1 MSALSGLDS
10 TDPSSA
16 DTTEA
21 TEPVTMPKGHEI
33 KDNGAKKDI
42 KKTRFYTYF
51 QKNSKRDS
59 YTMTA
64 TCSSNMQGAS
74 VNMPLTMVKSGK
86 KAYMSMKAPLGN
98 GVAMTMSFISDGQ
111 KFYMVF
117 PEARMYLAL
126 DASEAGDVNEA
137 MGSLS
142 AIDFEGMEYVKTSEV
157 KADGKKYICEE
168 YKSNDSTIKCYFYG
182 DELVKMEIL
191 SSEGVLVCDDI
202 KFSSKVQ
209 GACGL
214 HRHICRLRHGRR
226 ISGACKMSV
235 TNKNV
240 IITGAAGGIGRAAA
254 LAFAKN
260 GFGVLINYRT
270 AKDAAEK
277 LCEEINSQGGRAV
290 RFKADVSV
298 RGDVDEMTDFA
309 RRELGAIGVLVNNA
323 GIAQQK
329 MFCDITEQDFDRMM
343 GVTVKGAFNCT
354 QAALPDMVHDKSGK
368 IINVSSMWGVSG
380 ASCEVHYSAAKSALI
395 GLTKALARELAP
407 SNIQVNC
414 IAPGV
419 IDTDMNAPRH
429 LSF

>member
-1 MSALSGLDS
+1 MSKNILKGMMIKMKKAILCILMCLVLMLSFAACKNKDGSSDTTAPDTTEGTTSSLEDIMSALSGLDS

-16 DTTEA
+16 YTTEA

-74 VNMPLTMVKSGK
+74 VNVPLTMVKSGK

-202 KFSSKVQ
+202 KFSSKVDES
-209 GACGL
+209 L
-214 HRHICRLRHGRR
+214 F
-226 ISGACKMSV
+226 KV
-235 TNKNV
+235 P
-240 IITGAAGGIGRAAA
+240 AG
-254 LAFAKN
+254 
-260 GFGVLINYRT
+260 Y
-270 AKDAAEK
+270 
-277 LCEEINSQGGRAV
+277 
-290 RFKADVSV
+290 
-298 RGDVDEMTDFA
+298 TD
-309 RRELGAIGVLVNNA
+309 I
-323 GIAQQK
+323 
-329 MFCDITEQDFDRMM
+329 
-343 GVTVKGAFNCT
+343 
-354 QAALPDMVHDKSGK
+354 
-368 IINVSSMWGVSG
+368 
-380 ASCEVHYSAAKSALI
+380 SAAY
-395 GLTKALARELAP
+395 GTGGGF
-407 SNIQVNC
+407 
-414 IAPGV
+414 PGPV
-419 IDTDMNAPRH
+419 K
-429 LSF
+429 

>member
-1 MSALSGLDS
+1 MKKAILCILMCLVLMLSFAACKNKDGSSDTTAPDTTEVTTSSLEDIMSALSGLDS

-74 VNMPLTMVKSGK
+74 VNVPLTMVKSGK

-202 KFSSKVQ
+202 KFSSKVDESLFKVPA
-209 GACGL
+209 GYTDISATYGTGGGFPGL
-214 HRHICRLRHGRR
+214 
-226 ISGACKMSV
+226 
-235 TNKNV
+235 
-240 IITGAAGGIGRAAA
+240 
-254 LAFAKN
+254 
-260 GFGVLINYRT
+260 
-270 AKDAAEK
+270 
-277 LCEEINSQGGRAV
+277 
-290 RFKADVSV
+290 
-298 RGDVDEMTDFA
+298 
-309 RRELGAIGVLVNNA
+309 
-323 GIAQQK
+323 
-329 MFCDITEQDFDRMM
+329 
-343 GVTVKGAFNCT
+343 VK
-354 QAALPDMVHDKSGK
+354 
-368 IINVSSMWGVSG
+368 
-380 ASCEVHYSAAKSALI
+380 
-395 GLTKALARELAP
+395 
-407 SNIQVNC
+407 
-414 IAPGV
+414 
-419 IDTDMNAPRH
+419 
-429 LSF
+429 

>member
-1 MSALSGLDS
+1 MSKNILKGMMIKMKKAILCILMCLVLMLSFAACKNKDGSSDTTAPDTTEGTTSSLEDIMSALSGLDS

-64 TCSSNMQGAS
+64 TCSSNMQGAF

-202 KFSSKVQ
+202 KFSSKVDES
-209 GACGL
+209 L
-214 HRHICRLRHGRR
+214 F
-226 ISGACKMSV
+226 KV
-235 TNKNV
+235 P
-240 IITGAAGGIGRAAA
+240 AG
-254 LAFAKN
+254 
-260 GFGVLINYRT
+260 Y
-270 AKDAAEK
+270 
-277 LCEEINSQGGRAV
+277 
-290 RFKADVSV
+290 
-298 RGDVDEMTDFA
+298 TD
-309 RRELGAIGVLVNNA
+309 I
-323 GIAQQK
+323 
-329 MFCDITEQDFDRMM
+329 
-343 GVTVKGAFNCT
+343 
-354 QAALPDMVHDKSGK
+354 
-368 IINVSSMWGVSG
+368 
-380 ASCEVHYSAAKSALI
+380 SAAYGTGGGFP
-395 GLTKALARELAP
+395 GLVK
-407 SNIQVNC
+407 
-414 IAPGV
+414 
-419 IDTDMNAPRH
+419 
-429 LSF
+429 

>member
-1 MSALSGLDS
+1 MSKNILKGMMIKMKKATLCILMCLVLMLSFAACKNKDGSSDTTAPDTTEGTTSSLEDIMSALSGLDS

-74 VNMPLTMVKSGK
+74 VNVPLTMVKSGK
-86 KAYMSMKAPLGN
+86 KAYMSMNAPLGN

-202 KFSSKVQ
+202 KFSSKVDES
-209 GACGL
+209 L
-214 HRHICRLRHGRR
+214 F
-226 ISGACKMSV
+226 KV
-235 TNKNV
+235 P
-240 IITGAAGGIGRAAA
+240 AG
-254 LAFAKN
+254 
-260 GFGVLINYRT
+260 Y
-270 AKDAAEK
+270 
-277 LCEEINSQGGRAV
+277 
-290 RFKADVSV
+290 
-298 RGDVDEMTDFA
+298 TD
-309 RRELGAIGVLVNNA
+309 I
-323 GIAQQK
+323 
-329 MFCDITEQDFDRMM
+329 
-343 GVTVKGAFNCT
+343 
-354 QAALPDMVHDKSGK
+354 
-368 IINVSSMWGVSG
+368 
-380 ASCEVHYSAAKSALI
+380 SAAYGTGGGFP
-395 GLTKALARELAP
+395 GLVK
-407 SNIQVNC
+407 
-414 IAPGV
+414 
-419 IDTDMNAPRH
+419 
-429 LSF
+429 

>member
-1 MSALSGLDS
+1 MSKNILKGMMIKMKKAILCILMCLVLMLSFAACKNKDGSSDTTAPDTTEGTTSSLEDIMSALSGLDS

-33 KDNGAKKDI
+33 KDNGAKKNI

-74 VNMPLTMVKSGK
+74 VNVPLTMVKSGK

-202 KFSSKVQ
+202 KFSSKVDESLFKVPA
-209 GACGL
+209 GYTDISATYGTGGGFPGL
-214 HRHICRLRHGRR
+214 
-226 ISGACKMSV
+226 
-235 TNKNV
+235 
-240 IITGAAGGIGRAAA
+240 
-254 LAFAKN
+254 
-260 GFGVLINYRT
+260 
-270 AKDAAEK
+270 
-277 LCEEINSQGGRAV
+277 
-290 RFKADVSV
+290 
-298 RGDVDEMTDFA
+298 
-309 RRELGAIGVLVNNA
+309 
-323 GIAQQK
+323 
-329 MFCDITEQDFDRMM
+329 
-343 GVTVKGAFNCT
+343 VK
-354 QAALPDMVHDKSGK
+354 
-368 IINVSSMWGVSG
+368 
-380 ASCEVHYSAAKSALI
+380 
-395 GLTKALARELAP
+395 
-407 SNIQVNC
+407 
-414 IAPGV
+414 
-419 IDTDMNAPRH
+419 
-429 LSF
+429 

>member
-1 MSALSGLDS
+1 MSKNIFKGMMIKMKKAFLCILMCLVLMLSFAACKNKDGSSDTTAPDTTEGTTSSLEDIMSALSGLDS

-51 QKNSKRDS
+51 QKNSTRDS

-74 VNMPLTMVKSGK
+74 VNVPLTMVKSGK

-202 KFSSKVQ
+202 KFSSKVDESLFKVPA
-209 GACGL
+209 GYTDISASYGTGGGFPGL
-214 HRHICRLRHGRR
+214 
-226 ISGACKMSV
+226 
-235 TNKNV
+235 
-240 IITGAAGGIGRAAA
+240 
-254 LAFAKN
+254 
-260 GFGVLINYRT
+260 
-270 AKDAAEK
+270 
-277 LCEEINSQGGRAV
+277 
-290 RFKADVSV
+290 
-298 RGDVDEMTDFA
+298 
-309 RRELGAIGVLVNNA
+309 
-323 GIAQQK
+323 
-329 MFCDITEQDFDRMM
+329 
-343 GVTVKGAFNCT
+343 VK
-354 QAALPDMVHDKSGK
+354 
-368 IINVSSMWGVSG
+368 
-380 ASCEVHYSAAKSALI
+380 
-395 GLTKALARELAP
+395 
-407 SNIQVNC
+407 
-414 IAPGV
+414 
-419 IDTDMNAPRH
+419 
-429 LSF
+429 

>member
-1 MSALSGLDS
+1 MIKMKKAILCILMCLVLMLSFAACKNKDGSSDTTAPDTTEGTTSSLEDIMSALSGLDS

-21 TEPVTMPKGHEI
+21 IEPVTMPKGHEI

-117 PEARMYLAL
+117 PEARMYLSL

-202 KFSSKVQ
+202 KFSSKVDES
-209 GACGL
+209 L
-214 HRHICRLRHGRR
+214 F
-226 ISGACKMSV
+226 KV
-235 TNKNV
+235 P
-240 IITGAAGGIGRAAA
+240 AG
-254 LAFAKN
+254 
-260 GFGVLINYRT
+260 Y
-270 AKDAAEK
+270 
-277 LCEEINSQGGRAV
+277 
-290 RFKADVSV
+290 
-298 RGDVDEMTDFA
+298 TD
-309 RRELGAIGVLVNNA
+309 I
-323 GIAQQK
+323 
-329 MFCDITEQDFDRMM
+329 
-343 GVTVKGAFNCT
+343 
-354 QAALPDMVHDKSGK
+354 
-368 IINVSSMWGVSG
+368 
-380 ASCEVHYSAAKSALI
+380 SAAYGTGGGFP
-395 GLTKALARELAP
+395 GLVK
-407 SNIQVNC
+407 
-414 IAPGV
+414 
-419 IDTDMNAPRH
+419 
-429 LSF
+429 

>member
-1 MSALSGLDS
+1 MSKNILKGMMIKMKKAILCILMCLVLMLSFAACKNKDGSSDTTAPDTTEGTTSSLEDIMSALSGLDS

-117 PEARMYLAL
+117 PEARIYLAL

-202 KFSSKVQ
+202 KFSSKVDESLFKVPA
-209 GACGL
+209 GYTDISATYGTGGGFPGL
-214 HRHICRLRHGRR
+214 
-226 ISGACKMSV
+226 
-235 TNKNV
+235 
-240 IITGAAGGIGRAAA
+240 
-254 LAFAKN
+254 
-260 GFGVLINYRT
+260 
-270 AKDAAEK
+270 
-277 LCEEINSQGGRAV
+277 
-290 RFKADVSV
+290 
-298 RGDVDEMTDFA
+298 
-309 RRELGAIGVLVNNA
+309 
-323 GIAQQK
+323 
-329 MFCDITEQDFDRMM
+329 
-343 GVTVKGAFNCT
+343 VK
-354 QAALPDMVHDKSGK
+354 
-368 IINVSSMWGVSG
+368 
-380 ASCEVHYSAAKSALI
+380 
-395 GLTKALARELAP
+395 
-407 SNIQVNC
+407 
-414 IAPGV
+414 
-419 IDTDMNAPRH
+419 
-429 LSF
+429 

>member
-1 MSALSGLDS
+1 MSKNILKGMMIKMKKAILCIFMCLVLMLSFAACKNKDGSSDTTAPDTTEGTTSSLEDIMSALSGLDS

-202 KFSSKVQ
+202 KFSSKVDES
-209 GACGL
+209 L
-214 HRHICRLRHGRR
+214 F
-226 ISGACKMSV
+226 KV
-235 TNKNV
+235 P
-240 IITGAAGGIGRAAA
+240 AG
-254 LAFAKN
+254 
-260 GFGVLINYRT
+260 Y
-270 AKDAAEK
+270 
-277 LCEEINSQGGRAV
+277 
-290 RFKADVSV
+290 
-298 RGDVDEMTDFA
+298 TD
-309 RRELGAIGVLVNNA
+309 I
-323 GIAQQK
+323 
-329 MFCDITEQDFDRMM
+329 
-343 GVTVKGAFNCT
+343 
-354 QAALPDMVHDKSGK
+354 
-368 IINVSSMWGVSG
+368 
-380 ASCEVHYSAAKSALI
+380 SAAYGTGGGFP
-395 GLTKALARELAP
+395 GLVK
-407 SNIQVNC
+407 
-414 IAPGV
+414 
-419 IDTDMNAPRH
+419 
-429 LSF
+429 

>member
-1 MSALSGLDS
+1 MMIKMKKATLCILMCLVLMLSFAACKNKDGSSDTTAPDTTEGTTSSLEDIMSALSGLDS

-202 KFSSKVQ
+202 KFSSKVDES
-209 GACGL
+209 L
-214 HRHICRLRHGRR
+214 F
-226 ISGACKMSV
+226 KV
-235 TNKNV
+235 P
-240 IITGAAGGIGRAAA
+240 AG
-254 LAFAKN
+254 
-260 GFGVLINYRT
+260 Y
-270 AKDAAEK
+270 
-277 LCEEINSQGGRAV
+277 
-290 RFKADVSV
+290 
-298 RGDVDEMTDFA
+298 TD
-309 RRELGAIGVLVNNA
+309 I
-323 GIAQQK
+323 
-329 MFCDITEQDFDRMM
+329 
-343 GVTVKGAFNCT
+343 
-354 QAALPDMVHDKSGK
+354 
-368 IINVSSMWGVSG
+368 
-380 ASCEVHYSAAKSALI
+380 SAAYGTGGGFP
-395 GLTKALARELAP
+395 GLVK
-407 SNIQVNC
+407 
-414 IAPGV
+414 
-419 IDTDMNAPRH
+419 
-429 LSF
+429 

>member
-1 MSALSGLDS
+1 MSKNILKGMMIKMKKAILCILMCLVLMLSFAACKNKDGSSDTTAPDTTEGTTSSLEDIMSALSGLDS
-10 TDPSSA
+10 TDPSSV

-117 PEARMYLAL
+117 PEARMYLSL

-202 KFSSKVQ
+202 KFSSKVDESLFKVPA
-209 GACGL
+209 GYTDISATYGTGGGFPGL
-214 HRHICRLRHGRR
+214 
-226 ISGACKMSV
+226 
-235 TNKNV
+235 
-240 IITGAAGGIGRAAA
+240 
-254 LAFAKN
+254 
-260 GFGVLINYRT
+260 
-270 AKDAAEK
+270 
-277 LCEEINSQGGRAV
+277 
-290 RFKADVSV
+290 
-298 RGDVDEMTDFA
+298 
-309 RRELGAIGVLVNNA
+309 
-323 GIAQQK
+323 
-329 MFCDITEQDFDRMM
+329 
-343 GVTVKGAFNCT
+343 VK
-354 QAALPDMVHDKSGK
+354 
-368 IINVSSMWGVSG
+368 
-380 ASCEVHYSAAKSALI
+380 
-395 GLTKALARELAP
+395 
-407 SNIQVNC
+407 
-414 IAPGV
+414 
-419 IDTDMNAPRH
+419 
-429 LSF
+429 

>member
-1 MSALSGLDS
+1 MSKNILKGMMIKMKKAILCILMCLVLMLSFAACKNKDGSSDTTAPDTTEGTTSSLEDIMSALSGLDS

-202 KFSSKVQ
+202 KFSS
-209 GACGL
+209 
-214 HRHICRLRHGRR
+214 R
-226 ISGACKMSV
+226 
-235 TNKNV
+235 
-240 IITGAAGGIGRAAA
+240 
-254 LAFAKN
+254 
-260 GFGVLINYRT
+260 
-270 AKDAAEK
+270 
-277 LCEEINSQGGRAV
+277 
-290 RFKADVSV
+290 
-298 RGDVDEMTDFA
+298 VDESLFRVPAGYTD
-309 RRELGAIGVLVNNA
+309 I
-323 GIAQQK
+323 
-329 MFCDITEQDFDRMM
+329 
-343 GVTVKGAFNCT
+343 
-354 QAALPDMVHDKSGK
+354 
-368 IINVSSMWGVSG
+368 
-380 ASCEVHYSAAKSALI
+380 SAAYGTGGGFP
-395 GLTKALARELAP
+395 GLVK
-407 SNIQVNC
+407 
-414 IAPGV
+414 
-419 IDTDMNAPRH
+419 
-429 LSF
+429 

>member
-1 MSALSGLDS
+1 MKKAILCILMCLVLMLSFAACKNKDGSSDTTAPDTTEGTTSSLEDIMSALSGLDS

-59 YTMTA
+59 YIMTA

-74 VNMPLTMVKSGK
+74 VNVPLTMVKSGK

-202 KFSSKVQ
+202 KFSSKVDESLFKVPA
-209 GACGL
+209 GYTDISATYGTGGGFPGL
-214 HRHICRLRHGRR
+214 
-226 ISGACKMSV
+226 
-235 TNKNV
+235 
-240 IITGAAGGIGRAAA
+240 
-254 LAFAKN
+254 
-260 GFGVLINYRT
+260 
-270 AKDAAEK
+270 
-277 LCEEINSQGGRAV
+277 
-290 RFKADVSV
+290 
-298 RGDVDEMTDFA
+298 
-309 RRELGAIGVLVNNA
+309 
-323 GIAQQK
+323 
-329 MFCDITEQDFDRMM
+329 
-343 GVTVKGAFNCT
+343 VK
-354 QAALPDMVHDKSGK
+354 
-368 IINVSSMWGVSG
+368 
-380 ASCEVHYSAAKSALI
+380 
-395 GLTKALARELAP
+395 
-407 SNIQVNC
+407 
-414 IAPGV
+414 
-419 IDTDMNAPRH
+419 
-429 LSF
+429 

>member
-1 MSALSGLDS
+1 MSKNILKGMMIKMKKAILCILMCLVLMLSFAACKNKDGSSDTTAPDTTEGTTSSLEDIMSALSGLDS

-117 PEARMYLAL
+117 PEARIYLAL

-202 KFSSKVQ
+202 KFSSKVDES
-209 GACGL
+209 L
-214 HRHICRLRHGRR
+214 F
-226 ISGACKMSV
+226 KV
-235 TNKNV
+235 P
-240 IITGAAGGIGRAAA
+240 AG
-254 LAFAKN
+254 
-260 GFGVLINYRT
+260 Y
-270 AKDAAEK
+270 
-277 LCEEINSQGGRAV
+277 
-290 RFKADVSV
+290 
-298 RGDVDEMTDFA
+298 TD
-309 RRELGAIGVLVNNA
+309 I
-323 GIAQQK
+323 
-329 MFCDITEQDFDRMM
+329 
-343 GVTVKGAFNCT
+343 
-354 QAALPDMVHDKSGK
+354 
-368 IINVSSMWGVSG
+368 
-380 ASCEVHYSAAKSALI
+380 SAAYGTGGGFP
-395 GLTKALARELAP
+395 GLVK
-407 SNIQVNC
+407 
-414 IAPGV
+414 
-419 IDTDMNAPRH
+419 
-429 LSF
+429 

>member
-1 MSALSGLDS
+1 MKKATLCILMCLVLMLSFAACKNKDGSSDTTAPDTTEGTTSSLEDIMSALSGLDS

-74 VNMPLTMVKSGK
+74 VNVPLTMVKSGK

-202 KFSSKVQ
+202 KFSSKVDES
-209 GACGL
+209 L
-214 HRHICRLRHGRR
+214 F
-226 ISGACKMSV
+226 KV
-235 TNKNV
+235 P
-240 IITGAAGGIGRAAA
+240 AG
-254 LAFAKN
+254 
-260 GFGVLINYRT
+260 Y
-270 AKDAAEK
+270 
-277 LCEEINSQGGRAV
+277 
-290 RFKADVSV
+290 
-298 RGDVDEMTDFA
+298 TD
-309 RRELGAIGVLVNNA
+309 I
-323 GIAQQK
+323 
-329 MFCDITEQDFDRMM
+329 
-343 GVTVKGAFNCT
+343 
-354 QAALPDMVHDKSGK
+354 
-368 IINVSSMWGVSG
+368 
-380 ASCEVHYSAAKSALI
+380 SAAYGTGGGFP
-395 GLTKALARELAP
+395 GLVK
-407 SNIQVNC
+407 
-414 IAPGV
+414 
-419 IDTDMNAPRH
+419 
-429 LSF
+429 

>member
-1 MSALSGLDS
+1 MSKNILKGMMIKMKKAILCILMCLVLMLSFAACKNKDGSSDTTAPDTTEGTTSSLEDIMSALSGLDS

-74 VNMPLTMVKSGK
+74 INMPLTMVKSGK

-202 KFSSKVQ
+202 KFSSKVDES
-209 GACGL
+209 L
-214 HRHICRLRHGRR
+214 F
-226 ISGACKMSV
+226 KV
-235 TNKNV
+235 P
-240 IITGAAGGIGRAAA
+240 AG
-254 LAFAKN
+254 
-260 GFGVLINYRT
+260 Y
-270 AKDAAEK
+270 
-277 LCEEINSQGGRAV
+277 
-290 RFKADVSV
+290 
-298 RGDVDEMTDFA
+298 TD
-309 RRELGAIGVLVNNA
+309 I
-323 GIAQQK
+323 
-329 MFCDITEQDFDRMM
+329 
-343 GVTVKGAFNCT
+343 
-354 QAALPDMVHDKSGK
+354 
-368 IINVSSMWGVSG
+368 
-380 ASCEVHYSAAKSALI
+380 SAAYGTGGGFP
-395 GLTKALARELAP
+395 GLVK
-407 SNIQVNC
+407 
-414 IAPGV
+414 
-419 IDTDMNAPRH
+419 
-429 LSF
+429 

>member
-1 MSALSGLDS
+1 MSKNILKGMMIKMKKATLCILMCLVLMLSFAACKNKDGSSDTTAPDTTEGTTSSLEDIMSALNGLDS

-202 KFSSKVQ
+202 KFSSKVDES
-209 GACGL
+209 L
-214 HRHICRLRHGRR
+214 F
-226 ISGACKMSV
+226 KV
-235 TNKNV
+235 P
-240 IITGAAGGIGRAAA
+240 AG
-254 LAFAKN
+254 
-260 GFGVLINYRT
+260 Y
-270 AKDAAEK
+270 
-277 LCEEINSQGGRAV
+277 
-290 RFKADVSV
+290 
-298 RGDVDEMTDFA
+298 TD
-309 RRELGAIGVLVNNA
+309 I
-323 GIAQQK
+323 
-329 MFCDITEQDFDRMM
+329 
-343 GVTVKGAFNCT
+343 
-354 QAALPDMVHDKSGK
+354 
-368 IINVSSMWGVSG
+368 
-380 ASCEVHYSAAKSALI
+380 SAAYGTGGGFP
-395 GLTKALARELAP
+395 GLVK
-407 SNIQVNC
+407 
-414 IAPGV
+414 
-419 IDTDMNAPRH
+419 
-429 LSF
+429 

>member
-1 MSALSGLDS
+1 MKKAILCIFMCLVLMLSFAACKNKDGSSDTTAPAENTAEDTTSSLEDIINALNGVDTTDS
-10 TDPSSA
+10 SNPAS
-16 DTTEA
+16 TTEA
-21 TEPVTMPKGHEI
+21 TEPETMPKGHEI

-202 KFSSKVQ
+202 KFSSKVDESLFKVPA
-209 GACGL
+209 GYTDISATYGTGGGFPGL
-214 HRHICRLRHGRR
+214 
-226 ISGACKMSV
+226 
-235 TNKNV
+235 
-240 IITGAAGGIGRAAA
+240 
-254 LAFAKN
+254 
-260 GFGVLINYRT
+260 
-270 AKDAAEK
+270 
-277 LCEEINSQGGRAV
+277 
-290 RFKADVSV
+290 
-298 RGDVDEMTDFA
+298 
-309 RRELGAIGVLVNNA
+309 
-323 GIAQQK
+323 
-329 MFCDITEQDFDRMM
+329 
-343 GVTVKGAFNCT
+343 VK
-354 QAALPDMVHDKSGK
+354 
-368 IINVSSMWGVSG
+368 
-380 ASCEVHYSAAKSALI
+380 
-395 GLTKALARELAP
+395 
-407 SNIQVNC
+407 
-414 IAPGV
+414 
-419 IDTDMNAPRH
+419 
-429 LSF
+429 

>member
-1 MSALSGLDS
+1 MIKMKKAILCIFMCLVLMLSFAACKNKDSGSDTTAPDTTEGTTSSLEDIINALNGVDTTDS
-10 TDPSSA
+10 SNPAS
-16 DTTEA
+16 TTEA

-33 KDNGAKKDI
+33 KDNGAKKNI

-74 VNMPLTMVKSGK
+74 VNVPLTMVKSGK
-86 KAYMSMKAPLGN
+86 KAYTSMKAPLGN

-191 SSEGVLVCDDI
+191 SSESVFVCDDI
-202 KFSSKVQ
+202 KFSSKVDESLFKVPA
-209 GACGL
+209 GYTDISASYGTGGGFPGL
-214 HRHICRLRHGRR
+214 
-226 ISGACKMSV
+226 
-235 TNKNV
+235 
-240 IITGAAGGIGRAAA
+240 
-254 LAFAKN
+254 
-260 GFGVLINYRT
+260 
-270 AKDAAEK
+270 
-277 LCEEINSQGGRAV
+277 
-290 RFKADVSV
+290 
-298 RGDVDEMTDFA
+298 
-309 RRELGAIGVLVNNA
+309 
-323 GIAQQK
+323 
-329 MFCDITEQDFDRMM
+329 
-343 GVTVKGAFNCT
+343 VK
-354 QAALPDMVHDKSGK
+354 
-368 IINVSSMWGVSG
+368 
-380 ASCEVHYSAAKSALI
+380 
-395 GLTKALARELAP
+395 
-407 SNIQVNC
+407 
-414 IAPGV
+414 
-419 IDTDMNAPRH
+419 
-429 LSF
+429 

>member
-1 MSALSGLDS
+1 MIKMKKAILCIFMCLVLMLSFAACKNKDGSSDSTAPDTTEGTTSSLEDIMSALSGLDS

-202 KFSSKVQ
+202 KFSSKVDES
-209 GACGL
+209 L
-214 HRHICRLRHGRR
+214 F
-226 ISGACKMSV
+226 KV
-235 TNKNV
+235 P
-240 IITGAAGGIGRAAA
+240 AG
-254 LAFAKN
+254 
-260 GFGVLINYRT
+260 Y
-270 AKDAAEK
+270 
-277 LCEEINSQGGRAV
+277 
-290 RFKADVSV
+290 
-298 RGDVDEMTDFA
+298 TD
-309 RRELGAIGVLVNNA
+309 I
-323 GIAQQK
+323 
-329 MFCDITEQDFDRMM
+329 
-343 GVTVKGAFNCT
+343 
-354 QAALPDMVHDKSGK
+354 
-368 IINVSSMWGVSG
+368 
-380 ASCEVHYSAAKSALI
+380 SAAYGTGGGFP
-395 GLTKALARELAP
+395 GLVK
-407 SNIQVNC
+407 
-414 IAPGV
+414 
-419 IDTDMNAPRH
+419 
-429 LSF
+429 

>member
-1 MSALSGLDS
+1 MSKNILKGMMIKMKKAILCILMCLVLMLSFAACKNKDGSSDTTAPDTTEGTTSSLEDIMSALSGLDS

-74 VNMPLTMVKSGK
+74 VNVPLTMVKSGK

-117 PEARMYLAL
+117 PEARMYLSL

-202 KFSSKVQ
+202 KFSSKVDES
-209 GACGL
+209 L
-214 HRHICRLRHGRR
+214 F
-226 ISGACKMSV
+226 KV
-235 TNKNV
+235 P
-240 IITGAAGGIGRAAA
+240 AG
-254 LAFAKN
+254 
-260 GFGVLINYRT
+260 Y
-270 AKDAAEK
+270 
-277 LCEEINSQGGRAV
+277 
-290 RFKADVSV
+290 
-298 RGDVDEMTDFA
+298 TD
-309 RRELGAIGVLVNNA
+309 I
-323 GIAQQK
+323 
-329 MFCDITEQDFDRMM
+329 
-343 GVTVKGAFNCT
+343 
-354 QAALPDMVHDKSGK
+354 
-368 IINVSSMWGVSG
+368 
-380 ASCEVHYSAAKSALI
+380 SAAYGTGGGFP
-395 GLTKALARELAP
+395 GLVK
-407 SNIQVNC
+407 
-414 IAPGV
+414 
-419 IDTDMNAPRH
+419 
-429 LSF
+429 

>member
-1 MSALSGLDS
+1 MKKAILCILMCLVLMLSFAACKNKDGSLDTTAPDTTEDTTSSLEDIMSALSGLDS

-202 KFSSKVQ
+202 KFSSKVDES
-209 GACGL
+209 L
-214 HRHICRLRHGRR
+214 F
-226 ISGACKMSV
+226 KV
-235 TNKNV
+235 P
-240 IITGAAGGIGRAAA
+240 AG
-254 LAFAKN
+254 
-260 GFGVLINYRT
+260 Y
-270 AKDAAEK
+270 
-277 LCEEINSQGGRAV
+277 
-290 RFKADVSV
+290 
-298 RGDVDEMTDFA
+298 TD
-309 RRELGAIGVLVNNA
+309 I
-323 GIAQQK
+323 
-329 MFCDITEQDFDRMM
+329 
-343 GVTVKGAFNCT
+343 
-354 QAALPDMVHDKSGK
+354 
-368 IINVSSMWGVSG
+368 
-380 ASCEVHYSAAKSALI
+380 SAAYGTGGGFP
-395 GLTKALARELAP
+395 GLVK
-407 SNIQVNC
+407 
-414 IAPGV
+414 
-419 IDTDMNAPRH
+419 
-429 LSF
+429 

>member
-1 MSALSGLDS
+1 MKKAILCIFMCLVLMLSFAACKNKDSGSDTTAPDTTEGTTSSLEDIINALNGVDTTDS
-10 TDPSSA
+10 SNPAS
-16 DTTEA
+16 TTEA

-74 VNMPLTMVKSGK
+74 VNVPLTMVKSGK
-86 KAYMSMKAPLGN
+86 KAYTSMKAPLGN
-98 GVAMTMSFISDGQ
+98 GVAMTMSFISDGD

-191 SSEGVLVCDDI
+191 SSESVFVCDDI
-202 KFSSKVQ
+202 KFSSKVDESLFKVPA
-209 GACGL
+209 GYTD
-214 HRHICRLRHGRR
+214 
-226 ISGACKMSV
+226 ISTLYGS
-235 TNKNV
+235 NGQF
-240 IITGAAGGIGRAAA
+240 TG
-254 LAFAKN
+254 FSK
-260 GFGVLINYRT
+260 
-270 AKDAAEK
+270 
-277 LCEEINSQGGRAV
+277 
-290 RFKADVSV
+290 
-298 RGDVDEMTDFA
+298 
-309 RRELGAIGVLVNNA
+309 
-323 GIAQQK
+323 
-329 MFCDITEQDFDRMM
+329 
-343 GVTVKGAFNCT
+343 
-354 QAALPDMVHDKSGK
+354 
-368 IINVSSMWGVSG
+368 
-380 ASCEVHYSAAKSALI
+380 
-395 GLTKALARELAP
+395 
-407 SNIQVNC
+407 
-414 IAPGV
+414 
-419 IDTDMNAPRH
+419 
-429 LSF
+429 

>member
-1 MSALSGLDS
+1 MKKAILCIFMCLVLMLSFAACKNKDGSSDSTAPDTTEGTTSSLEDIMSALSGLDS

-202 KFSSKVQ
+202 KFSSKVDESLFKVPA
-209 GACGL
+209 GYTDISATYGTGGGFPGL
-214 HRHICRLRHGRR
+214 
-226 ISGACKMSV
+226 
-235 TNKNV
+235 
-240 IITGAAGGIGRAAA
+240 
-254 LAFAKN
+254 
-260 GFGVLINYRT
+260 
-270 AKDAAEK
+270 
-277 LCEEINSQGGRAV
+277 
-290 RFKADVSV
+290 
-298 RGDVDEMTDFA
+298 
-309 RRELGAIGVLVNNA
+309 
-323 GIAQQK
+323 
-329 MFCDITEQDFDRMM
+329 
-343 GVTVKGAFNCT
+343 VK
-354 QAALPDMVHDKSGK
+354 
-368 IINVSSMWGVSG
+368 
-380 ASCEVHYSAAKSALI
+380 
-395 GLTKALARELAP
+395 
-407 SNIQVNC
+407 
-414 IAPGV
+414 
-419 IDTDMNAPRH
+419 
-429 LSF
+429 

>member
-1 MSALSGLDS
+1 MSKNILKGMMIKMKKAILCILMCLVLMLSFAACKNKDGSSDTTAPDTTEGTTSSLEDIMSALSGLDS

-33 KDNGAKKDI
+33 KNNGAKKDI

-202 KFSSKVQ
+202 KFSSKVDESLFKVPA
-209 GACGL
+209 GYTDISASYGTGGGFPGL
-214 HRHICRLRHGRR
+214 
-226 ISGACKMSV
+226 
-235 TNKNV
+235 
-240 IITGAAGGIGRAAA
+240 
-254 LAFAKN
+254 
-260 GFGVLINYRT
+260 
-270 AKDAAEK
+270 
-277 LCEEINSQGGRAV
+277 
-290 RFKADVSV
+290 
-298 RGDVDEMTDFA
+298 
-309 RRELGAIGVLVNNA
+309 
-323 GIAQQK
+323 
-329 MFCDITEQDFDRMM
+329 
-343 GVTVKGAFNCT
+343 VK
-354 QAALPDMVHDKSGK
+354 
-368 IINVSSMWGVSG
+368 
-380 ASCEVHYSAAKSALI
+380 
-395 GLTKALARELAP
+395 
-407 SNIQVNC
+407 
-414 IAPGV
+414 
-419 IDTDMNAPRH
+419 
-429 LSF
+429 

>member
-1 MSALSGLDS
+1 MSKNILKGMMIKMKKAILCILMCLVLMLSFAACKNKDGSSDSTAPDTTEGTTSSLEDIMSALSGLDS

-202 KFSSKVQ
+202 KFSSKVDES
-209 GACGL
+209 L
-214 HRHICRLRHGRR
+214 F
-226 ISGACKMSV
+226 KV
-235 TNKNV
+235 P
-240 IITGAAGGIGRAAA
+240 AG
-254 LAFAKN
+254 
-260 GFGVLINYRT
+260 Y
-270 AKDAAEK
+270 
-277 LCEEINSQGGRAV
+277 
-290 RFKADVSV
+290 
-298 RGDVDEMTDFA
+298 TD
-309 RRELGAIGVLVNNA
+309 I
-323 GIAQQK
+323 
-329 MFCDITEQDFDRMM
+329 
-343 GVTVKGAFNCT
+343 
-354 QAALPDMVHDKSGK
+354 
-368 IINVSSMWGVSG
+368 
-380 ASCEVHYSAAKSALI
+380 SAAYGTGGGFP
-395 GLTKALARELAP
+395 GLVK
-407 SNIQVNC
+407 
-414 IAPGV
+414 
-419 IDTDMNAPRH
+419 
-429 LSF
+429 

>member
-1 MSALSGLDS
+1 MMIKMKKAILCILMCLVLMLSFAACKNKDGSSDTTAPDTTEGTTSSLEDIMSALSGLDS

-74 VNMPLTMVKSGK
+74 VNVPLTMVKSGK
-86 KAYMSMKAPLGN
+86 KVYMSMKAPLGN

-202 KFSSKVQ
+202 KFSSKVDESLFKVPA
-209 GACGL
+209 GYTDISASYGTGGGFPGL
-214 HRHICRLRHGRR
+214 
-226 ISGACKMSV
+226 
-235 TNKNV
+235 
-240 IITGAAGGIGRAAA
+240 
-254 LAFAKN
+254 
-260 GFGVLINYRT
+260 
-270 AKDAAEK
+270 
-277 LCEEINSQGGRAV
+277 
-290 RFKADVSV
+290 
-298 RGDVDEMTDFA
+298 
-309 RRELGAIGVLVNNA
+309 
-323 GIAQQK
+323 
-329 MFCDITEQDFDRMM
+329 
-343 GVTVKGAFNCT
+343 VK
-354 QAALPDMVHDKSGK
+354 
-368 IINVSSMWGVSG
+368 
-380 ASCEVHYSAAKSALI
+380 
-395 GLTKALARELAP
+395 
-407 SNIQVNC
+407 
-414 IAPGV
+414 
-419 IDTDMNAPRH
+419 
-429 LSF
+429 

>member
-1 MSALSGLDS
+1 MSKNILKGMMIKMKKAILCILMCLVLMLSFAACKNKDDSSDTTAPDTTEGTTSSLEDIMSALSGLDS

-117 PEARMYLAL
+117 PEARMYLSL

-202 KFSSKVQ
+202 KFSSKVDESLFKVPA
-209 GACGL
+209 GYTDISATYGTGGGFPGL
-214 HRHICRLRHGRR
+214 
-226 ISGACKMSV
+226 
-235 TNKNV
+235 
-240 IITGAAGGIGRAAA
+240 
-254 LAFAKN
+254 
-260 GFGVLINYRT
+260 
-270 AKDAAEK
+270 
-277 LCEEINSQGGRAV
+277 
-290 RFKADVSV
+290 
-298 RGDVDEMTDFA
+298 
-309 RRELGAIGVLVNNA
+309 
-323 GIAQQK
+323 
-329 MFCDITEQDFDRMM
+329 
-343 GVTVKGAFNCT
+343 VK
-354 QAALPDMVHDKSGK
+354 
-368 IINVSSMWGVSG
+368 
-380 ASCEVHYSAAKSALI
+380 
-395 GLTKALARELAP
+395 
-407 SNIQVNC
+407 
-414 IAPGV
+414 
-419 IDTDMNAPRH
+419 
-429 LSF
+429 